1 MGHLASKDV
10 YRDLGRTIDGLSARA
25 PWNETLRSILREL
38 YTEEEADLVVR
49 MPTGLASP
57 SRIHE
62 VTGME
67 VARLNYLLERLA
79 VKGLVMDLEI
89 GGETQ
94 FNISPLVIGIFEFT
108 MMRRDGDVNLPRLA
122 GLFKEYMNE
131 AFYRANCGQDMKVSV
146 MRTIPHVESID
157 AESRVEVLDY
167 EKANE
172 LVDQGPGAAVGI
184 CSCRHE
190 KLHLGEKHCEVPLE
204 MCINFA
210 TDSSF
215 IVKRNL
221 ARSVSKSELKELLAQ
236 AKELKLVLNADNV
249 RKGVQFICTCCKCCC
264 NVLAGVR
271 DFGYPNTLITSRFI
285 ASWKESLCK
294 GCGKCAQACPIDA
307 IQMIEPDPTA
317 NGKGKKPRVDTAYC
331 LGCGVCGLACATHA
345 MVLIPREQRVLM
357 PENTLERV
365 VLQSLERG
373 TLQNLLFNN
382 PNLASQR
389 FLRAVVGVFLSLPPV
404 KRYMMGDAF
413 RSKFLARM
421 AS

>member
-49 MPTGLASP
+49 MPTGLAGL
-57 SRIHE
+57 SRIHA
-62 VTGME
+62 VTGIE
-67 VARLNYLLERLA
+67 ERRLQQLLETLA
-79 VKGLVMDLEI
+79 LKGLVMDLEI
-89 GGETQ
+89 GGEPQ
-94 FNISPLVIGIFEFT
+94 FTVSPIVIGIFELT
-108 MMRRDGDVNLPRLA
+108 MMRRGREANFPRLA

-131 AFYRANCGQDMKVSV
+131 AFYRANFGPDKKISV
-146 MRTIPHVESID
+146 MRTIPHVEAID
-157 AESRVEVLDY
+157 AEPSVEVLDY
-167 EKANE
+167 EKANQ
-172 LVDQGPGAAVGI
+172 LVEQAPGAAVGI

-190 KLHLGEKHCEVPLE
+190 KLHLGEKHCQAPLE
-204 MCINFA
+204 MCINFS

-215 IVKRNL
+215 MVKRNL
-221 ARSVSKSELKELLAQ
+221 ARSVSRSELKELLAQ

-249 RKGVQFICTCCKCCC
+249 RQGVQFICTCCKCCC

-271 DFGYPNTLITSRFI
+271 DFGYPNALVTSRFL
-285 ASWKESLCK
+285 ASWKEGLCK
-294 GCGKCAQACPIDA
+294 GCGKCAEACPIDA
-307 IQMIEPDPTA
+307 IQMVPPDPA
-317 NGKGKKPRVDTAYC
+317 EGRKGKKPHVDAPYC
-331 LGCGVCGLACATHA
+331 LGCGVCGLACSAHA
-345 MVLIPREQRVLM
+345 MVLVPREQRVLL
-357 PENTLERV
+357 PETTLERV

-389 FLRAVVGVFLSLPPV
+389 FLRAVVGVFLALPPV

>member
-1 MGHLASKDV
+1 
-10 YRDLGRTIDGLSARA
+10 
-25 PWNETLRSILREL
+25 
-38 YTEEEADLVVR
+38 
-49 MPTGLASP
+49 
-57 SRIHE
+57 
-62 VTGME
+62 
-67 VARLNYLLERLA
+67 
-79 VKGLVMDLEI
+79 
-89 GGETQ
+89 
-94 FNISPLVIGIFEFT
+94 
-108 MMRRDGDVNLPRLA
+108 
-122 GLFKEYMNE
+122 
-131 AFYRANCGQDMKVSV
+131 
-146 MRTIPHVESID
+146 
-157 AESRVEVLDY
+157 
-167 EKANE
+167 
-172 LVDQGPGAAVGI
+172 
-184 CSCRHE
+184 
-190 KLHLGEKHCEVPLE
+190 
-204 MCINFA
+204 
-210 TDSSF
+210 
-215 IVKRNL
+215 
-221 ARSVSKSELKELLAQ
+221 VSKSELKELLAQ